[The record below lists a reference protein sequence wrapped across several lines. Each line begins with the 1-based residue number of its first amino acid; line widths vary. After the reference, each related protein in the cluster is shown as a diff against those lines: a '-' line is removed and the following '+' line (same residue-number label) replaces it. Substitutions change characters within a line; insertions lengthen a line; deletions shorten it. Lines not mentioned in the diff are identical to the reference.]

1 MPGRVILLRASRL
14 RGSPKVLKRQ
24 IRIRFRLVRSKRKR
38 EWLLKSRSIRELE
51 ITRVT
56 LSFYRDSGVKVKT
69 KIEKLRLILTSNN
82 T

>member
-1 MPGRVILLRASRL
+1 MG
-14 RGSPKVLKRQ
+14 G
-24 IRIRFRLVRSKRKR
+24 KRKR